1 MIKIKAARRKLT
13 AISMYVP
20 WLCDVLNAG
29 LDAGG
34 TGKSGAEGE
43 AVA

>member
-13 AISMYVP
+13 AFSMYVP
-20 WLCDVLNAG
+20 WRYDVLNAG

-34 TGKSGAEGE
+34 TGESGAGGE